1 MINFDAKGFV
11 KDMAISV
18 TTARK
23 TVQVQTLD
31 RLLKDESISKENYD
45 KHLAIVMQEFSKSV
59 DVALGF
65 KG

>member
-1 MINFDAKGFV
+1 MFDTKGFSR
-11 KDMAISV
+11 DMALSV
-18 TTARK
+18 TSARK
-23 TVQVQTLD
+23 TVQVQMLD
-31 RLLKDESISKENYD
+31 RLLEDGSISKENYD